1 MSSGFASYWWPKQCL
16 AVQHGNG
23 KTPHRDRITGRL
35 PTGDRSLTDAELIAN
50 RTDHP
55 ADILRH
61 SLDSA
66 WWRERTPVLNRI
78 EVPGIFGREFGA
90 GPECT
95 CEEIS
100 RAISAFP
107 SKDKWLSLHTGK
119 HCGVIFTLPQHVAAQ
134 KKFFNHFLRDE
145 RNGWDE
151 EPRVK
156 NRRTRS
162 AWRKASDRRSISAAN
177 DKNDPLLSRHQDKVI
192 GLD

>member
-1 MSSGFASYWWPKQCL
+1 MHL
-16 AVQHGNG
+16 RGN
-23 KTPHRDRITGRL
+23 
-35 PTGDRSLTDAELIAN
+35 
-50 RTDHP
+50 
-55 ADILRH
+55 
-61 SLDSA
+61 
-66 WWRERTPVLNRI
+66 I
-78 EVPGIFGREFGA
+78 EGYLGV
-90 GPECT
+90 
-95 CEEIS
+95 S
-100 RAISAFP
+100 

-119 HCGVIFTLPQHVAAQ
+119 HWELFYLPQHVAAQ